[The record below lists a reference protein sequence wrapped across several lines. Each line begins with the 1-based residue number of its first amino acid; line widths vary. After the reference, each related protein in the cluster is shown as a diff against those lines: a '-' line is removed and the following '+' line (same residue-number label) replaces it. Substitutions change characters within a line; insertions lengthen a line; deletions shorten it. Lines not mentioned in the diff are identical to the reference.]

1 MQQRKKGF
9 FSDRRRLIV
18 AIAAGALLLA
28 GVLLLILKLT
38 EPKAPEEPVPNPVA
52 TITMSD
58 GAQMRFELYPDKA
71 PNTVA
76 NFISLANGG
85 KYNNRQ
91 FFRIVAGVLI
101 QGGDPEDNG
110 TGGPGYTIK
119 GEFSEN
125 GFKGNDISHLRGT
138 ISMARQSNYDTAG
151 SQFFIM
157 QGSYS
162 EYDGKYAAF
171 GRAADEQ
178 TLSVLD
184 AIAAQPTDSNYLPL
198 TRQVIRSVSVDTF
211 GVDYGEPQKIE
222 NEDKGA

>member
-1 MQQRKKGF
+1 MRHRKKGF
-9 FSDRRRLIV
+9 FSDRRRLIA
-18 AIAAGALLLA
+18 AIIVGALLVA
-28 GVLLLILKLT
+28 GALLLILKLT
-38 EPKAPEEPVPNPVA
+38 EPKEPEEPDPNPVA

-85 KYNNRQ
+85 KYNDRE
-91 FFRIVAGVLI
+91 FFRVVAGVLI
-101 QGGDPEDNG
+101 QGGDPEDKG

-125 GFKGNDISHLRGT
+125 GFSGNDISHLRGT
-138 ISMARQSNYDTAG
+138 ISMARQSGYDTAG

-157 QGSYS
+157 QGSYP

-171 GRAADEQ
+171 GRAADAQ
-178 TLSVLD
+178 SLSVLD
-184 AIAAQPTDSNYLPL
+184 AIAAQPTDSTYLPL
-198 TRQVIRSVSVDTF
+198 TRQVIRSISVNTF
-211 GVDYGEPQKIE
+211 GVDYGEPETIE
-222 NEDKGA
+222 DE

>member
-1 MQQRKKGF
+1 MRQRRKGF

-18 AIAAGALLLA
+18 AIAVGALLLA

-38 EPKAPEEPVPNPVA
+38 EPKAPEEPDPNPVA

-110 TGGPGYTIK
+110 TGGPGYTIR

-151 SQFFIM
+151 RQFFIM

-222 NEDKGA
+222 NEE